1 MKPENILDSQGP
13 AARVGREMSRASSN
27 RKPIFIAFAARARL
41 R

>member
-13 AARVGREMSRASSN
+13 PARVGKPMSRASFN
-27 RKPIFIAFAARARL
+27 RKPSIIAFAARARL